1 MNYALVDICFL
12 ICELFSFMV
21 KFHQFRSKFFFMG
34 EIVKK
39 LLLLLLS
46 REKFLRIGKLNE
58 LILAALRL
66 FRTLVGTKEEF
77 YIRIILKNDVLN
89 HVFDFCLGTSSFN
102 NLMNSACLEFFEFIR
117 KVII

>member
-1 MNYALVDICFL
+1 
-12 ICELFSFMV
+12 
-21 KFHQFRSKFFFMG
+21 MG

-46 REKFLRIGKLNE
+46 RETFLRIGKLYN
-58 LILAALRL
+58 IIQAALRL

-89 HVFDFCLGTSSFN
+89 HVFDFCLGTKSFN

-117 KVII
+117 KVLFIF